1 MEYIPNRLTIK
12 WLRLAAPELRV
23 VSGVVNQQHA
33 KGVVEFQDV
42 DMKANYGTINNTR
55 QSLFL
60 EYERPPMIDEWQM
73 CPVAW
78 NVILNDTVDFIRLMQ
93 KCAMG

>member
-1 MEYIPNRLTIK
+1 MASSGCARTEGCK
-12 WLRLAAPELRV
+12 WCGKSTTGR
-23 VSGVVNQQHA
+23 QHA

-73 CPVAW
+73 CPVGW